1 MRRRRVLRLGL
12 LAAAALAVGG
22 HTPYPQWVV
31 YRRRNLFI
39 VAGRTDEAAV
49 ALARAA
55 AAILAARLPA
65 SKAQATRATDVLRV
79 GSLIATGQ
87 LDLAILTGAEAAALL
102 DGSGPFAT
110 IGAAPLRT
118 VFAFAAHLLVA
129 RDDFRARHAYLV
141 AETLDRF
148 RGELPGGVPVGAPM
162 SAVPLHPGVAAY
174 FDGLPPPTDEAAGD
188 E

>member
-79 GSLIATGQ
+79 GSLIATRQ
-87 LDLAILTGAEAAALL
+87 LDLAILKGEEAAALL

-110 IGAAPLRT
+110 IGAAPLRA
-118 VFAFAAHLLVA
+118 VFAFGAHLLVA

-148 RGELPGGVPVGAPM
+148 RDELPARAPVGAPT
-162 SAVPLHPGVAAY
+162 SAVPPHPGAAAY
-174 FDGLPPPTDEAAGD
+174 FGGLPPPADPAAGD

>member
-1 MRRRRVLRLGL
+1 MRRRRVLQLGL

-22 HTPYPQWVV
+22 HTPYSQWVV

-39 VAGRTDEAAV
+39 VAGRTDETAV

-79 GSLIATGQ
+79 GSLIATRQ
-87 LDLAILTGAEAAALL
+87 LDLAILMEAEAAALL
-102 DGSGPFAT
+102 DGSGPFTT

-118 VFAFAAHLLVA
+118 VFAFGTHLLVA
-129 RDDFRARHAYLV
+129 RDDFQARHAYLV

-148 RGELPGGVPVGAPM
+148 RDELPVGVPVGAPM

-174 FDGLPPPTDEAAGD
+174 FGGLPPPADPAAGD